1 MFTIYFINACITCLE
16 KEMPYKFKG
25 KKDCQQSDGSKG
37 KYLTIKKDGSQRCF
51 KSEKQYK
58 ASQTYSREG
67 DGEKEE
73 NLLQEL
79 EESYLRKYIQLILIG
94 GKM

>member
-1 MFTIYFINACITCLE
+1 MFTIYFIAYTRLE

-37 KYLTIKKDGSQRCF
+37 KYLTIKKNGSRRCF

-58 ASQTYSREG
+58 ASLAYSREG
-67 DGEKEE
+67 DEEEEE

-79 EESYLRKYIQLILIG
+79 EESYLRKYIREILIG
-94 GKM
+94 VKM